1 MSKVIGISAR
11 LQAVAVLG
19 AITGLI
25 LIVIQVFYP
34 QSDIFNYWLKSD
46 WLIWLQSVIYWFLSP
61 CFLKFMG
68 YK

>member
-1 MSKVIGISAR
+1 MSKVIGILTR

-34 QSDIFNYWLKSD
+34 QSDIFSY
-46 WLIWLQSVIYWFLSP
+46 
-61 CFLKFMG
+61 
-68 YK
+68 